1 MGKAESDGR
10 PSCWVVSDGR
20 AGNENQ
26 CLGLA
31 RALGLAPEVK
41 RIRARAPWRWLAPSL
56 WLGALRALDP
66 LGDTLAPPWPKVL
79 IATGRISVAPAAA
92 LRRASRGATF
102 AIQIQNPTIDPGRF
116 DVVVAPAHD
125 RLSGPKVIVT
135 LGAMHGVDQTCLE
148 AAAARFGPRLAHLP
162 RPRIAVL
169 IGGDS
174 KVHRLPPEATR
185 RLTEQLARLARRD
198 GAGLMVTTSRRTVAE
213 NQEILRRGLEGLA
226 VDFWDGTDEN
236 PYYGYLALAEGI
248 LVTADSVNMVS
259 EAAATGKPVQVVDL
273 EGGSARL
280 ERFHRAMGEAGIT
293 RPFDGHLERWSYPIF
308 NEPQR
313 VAAEIGRRMA
323 AQAGT
328 DTKPT

>member
-1 MGKAESDGR
+1 MGKAKSNGR

-31 RALGLAPEVK
+31 RALGLVAEVK
-41 RIRARAPWRWLAPSL
+41 RIRPRAPWRWLAPGL

-66 LGDTLAPPWPKVL
+66 AGDLLTPPWPEVL

-135 LGAMHGVDQTCLE
+135 LGAMHGVDQARLDQ
-148 AAAARFGPRLAHLP
+148 AAVRFGPRLAHLP
-162 RPRIAVL
+162 KPRIAVL

-174 KVHRLPPEATR
+174 KVYRMPPQATR
-185 RLTEQLARLARRD
+185 RLAERLARLARQE
-198 GAGLMVTTSRRTVAE
+198 GVGLMVTTSRRTGAE
-213 NQEILRRGLEGLA
+213 NQEILRRALEGLA
-226 VDFWDGTDEN
+226 VDLWDGAGEN

-248 LVTADSVNMVS
+248 LVTADSINMIS
-259 EAAATGKPVQVVDL
+259 EAAATGKPVQVIDL
-273 EGGSARL
+273 EGGSARQG
-280 ERFHRAMGEAGIT
+280 RFHDALREAGIT
-293 RPFDGHLERWSYPIF
+293 RPFDGRLEHWSYPPF

-313 VAAEIGRRMA
+313 VAREIGRLLA
-323 AQAGT
+323 ART
-328 DTKPT
+328 RPT

>member
-1 MGKAESDGR
+1 MGKAERDGG

-31 RALGLAPEVK
+31 RALGLVPEVK

-56 WLGALRALDP
+56 WLEARRALDP
-66 LGDTLAPPWPKVL
+66 SGDTLTPPWPKVL

-92 LRRASRGATF
+92 LRRASGGATF

-125 RLSGPKVIVT
+125 RLSGPKVITT
-135 LGAMHGVDQTCLE
+135 LGAMHGVDQASLDQ
-148 AAAARFGPRLAHLP
+148 AAAHFGPRLAHLP

-174 KVHRLPPEATR
+174 KVHRLRPEATR
-185 RLTEQLARLARRD
+185 RLAEQLAELARRD
-198 GAGLMVTTSRRTVAE
+198 GVGLMVTTSRRTGAE
-213 NQEILRRGLEGLA
+213 NIEILRRGLEGLA
-226 VDFWDGTDEN
+226 VDLWDGVGEN
-236 PYYGYLALAEGI
+236 PFYGYLALAEGI
-248 LVTADSVNMVS
+248 LVTEDSVNMVS
-259 EAAATGKPVQVVDL
+259 EAAATGKPVQVIGL
-273 EGGSARL
+273 EGGSARQ

-293 RPFDGHLERWSYPIF
+293 RPFDGHLEHWSYPPF
-308 NEPQR
+308 NETQR
-313 VAAEIGRRMA
+313 VAEEIGRRMA
-323 AQAGT
+323 ART
-328 DTKPT
+328 ETKPT

>member
-1 MGKAESDGR
+1 L
-10 PSCWVVSDGR
+10 V
-20 AGNENQ
+20 
-26 CLGLA
+26 
-31 RALGLAPEVK
+31 PEVK
-41 RIRARAPWRWLAPSL
+41 RIRARPPWRWLAPSL

-66 LGDTLAPPWPKVL
+66 AGDTLAPPWPKVL
-79 IATGRISVAPAAA
+79 IATGRVSVAPAVA
-92 LRRASRGATF
+92 LRRASGDATF

-125 RLSGPKVIVT
+125 RLSGPKVIST
-135 LGAMHGVDQTCLE
+135 LGAMHCVDQACLE
-148 AAAARFGPRLAHLP
+148 EAAARFGPRLAHLP

-174 KVHRLPPEATR
+174 KVQRMTAETTR
-185 RLTEQLARLARRD
+185 RVTEQLVRLVD
-198 GAGLMVTTSRRTVAE
+198 EEGVGLMVTTSRRTGAA

-226 VDFWDGTDEN
+226 VDFWDGTGEN

-259 EAAATGKPVQVVDL
+259 EAAATGKPVQVIDL
-273 EGGSARL
+273 EGGSARRG
-280 ERFHRAMGEAGIT
+280 RFHRAMAEAGIT
-293 RPFDGHLERWSYPIF
+293 RPFDGHLERWSYPIL

-323 AQAGT
+323 ARTGT
-328 DTKPT
+328 DTQPT